1 MTVTVLTE
9 HTWSRYTAVVIAH
22 WLQAQGID
30 YDNVTECQCDPES
43 QMRLLLHSVAGIELS
58 EENAF
63 VLRLRCA
70 NINEDIEHH
79 RREHHSELWSL
90 FMSALN
96 HQSVAE
102 LEFDLSLGSCAPA
115 GSADA

>member
-1 MTVTVLTE
+1 MTVLTE

-22 WLQAQGID
+22 WLQALGID
-30 YDNVTECQCDPES
+30 YDNVTECRCDPES
-43 QMRLLLHSVAGIELS
+43 QMQLLLHSVAGIELS

-70 NINEDIEHH
+70 NINEAIEHH

-90 FMSALN
+90 FMGSLD

-102 LEFDLSLGSCAPA
+102 LEFDVSSGSSSPA
-115 GSADA
+115 ESGDA